1 MTTFAKLASITLIS
15 GLAMLS
21 GAAGA
26 SAGEPAAYHV
36 KPLKGITFSVG
47 SKRAVGYYTSDEHAC
62 RLTLMLSDAYTG
74 NEKSFSEP
82 VRVNLTIGEGAS
94 GSVDALEGS
103 AVFRCAPGATAMTMQ
118 LVQRVAYNAAAK

>member
-15 GLAMLS
+15 ALAMLS

-47 SKRAVGYYTSDEHAC
+47 SKRAVGYYTSDDHVC

>member
-1 MTTFAKLASITLIS
+1 MTTFAKLASVALFS
-15 GLAMLS
+15 GLSLLS

-26 SAGEPAAYHV
+26 SADGASAYHV
-36 KPLKGITFSVG
+36 KPLKGITFAVG
-47 SKRAVGYYTSDEHAC
+47 SKRAVGYYTSDDHAC

-74 NEKSFSEP
+74 QEKSASEP
-82 VRVNLTIGEGAS
+82 VRVNLTIGEGAT

>member
-1 MTTFAKLASITLIS
+1 
-15 GLAMLS
+15 MLS

-26 SAGEPAAYHV
+26 SAGESAAYHI
-36 KPLKGITFSVG
+36 KPLKGITFAVG
-47 SKRAVGYYTSDEHAC
+47 SKRAVGYYTNDDHAC
-62 RLTLMLSDAYTG
+62 RLTLMLSDAYSG

-103 AVFRCAPGATAMTMQ
+103 AVFRCAPDATAMTMQ

>member
-1 MTTFAKLASITLIS
+1 MTTFTKLASITLIS

-47 SKRAVGYYTSDEHAC
+47 SKRAVGYYTSDDHAC

-118 LVQRVAYNAAAK
+118 LVQKVAYNAAAK

>member
-1 MTTFAKLASITLIS
+1 MTTFAKLASVAIIS
-15 GLAMLS
+15 GLAVLS

-47 SKRAVGYYTSDEHAC
+47 SKRAVGYYTSDDHAC
-62 RLTLMLSDAYTG
+62 RLTLMLSDTYTG
-74 NEKSFSEP
+74 DEKSFSEP

-94 GSVDALEGS
+94 GSVDSLEGS